1 MKKIIIITFDLMED
15 VELMRYCQ
23 MVLQLNVIP
32 LESTFVVQNM
42 VTVEILISIVTVQ
55 IVLITGTRMPK
66 VTIFYIV
73 VSI

>member
-1 MKKIIIITFDLMED
+1 MED
-15 VELMRYCQ
+15 VELMRYYQ

-42 VTVEILISIVTVQ
+42 VTVETLMSIVTVQ

-66 VTIFYIV
+66 VICLLNIKIFLIYLKFQF
-73 VSI
+73 